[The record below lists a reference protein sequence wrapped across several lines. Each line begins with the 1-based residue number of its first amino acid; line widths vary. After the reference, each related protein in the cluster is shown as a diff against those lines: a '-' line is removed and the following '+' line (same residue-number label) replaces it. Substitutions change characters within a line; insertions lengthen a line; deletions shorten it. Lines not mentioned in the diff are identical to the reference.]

1 MDADGGMSDW
11 LDTLAALRA
20 RRAPCV
26 LVTVVEALGS
36 TPRDAGTKMVVTADA
51 LHGTIGGGNL
61 EHKAIGEARRLLD
74 RGETRPRMR
83 EFPLGPL
90 LGQCC
95 GGSTSILFEPMVPVA
110 RRLWLFGAGHVGR
123 AVVDVLGGLPVAID
137 WVDPRVQEFPETV
150 PPEVTVRV
158 EADPAALVAGIPA
171 GAAVLVMTHSHALDE
186 AIVATALARDDLAY
200 VGLIGSDTKRARF
213 AKRFRAQGLA
223 PERVVCPIGVEGI
236 ADKHPRAIA
245 IATAAQLLAMW
256 EAGERAVQALPLRQA
271 QGEGVGV
278 TDDASS

>member
-1 MDADGGMSDW
+1 MSDW

-20 RRAPCV
+20 RGEAAV

-61 EHKAIGEARRLLD
+61 EHKAIGEARRLLE
-74 RGETRPRMR
+74 RAEARPRMR

-95 GGSTSILFEPMVPVA
+95 GGSASILFEPMLPVT

-123 AVVDVLGGLPVAID
+123 ATVDVLAGLPVAID
-137 WVDPRVQEFPETV
+137 WVDPRPAEFPASV
-150 PPEVTVRV
+150 PGSVRVRV
-158 EADPAALVAGIPA
+158 EDAPAARVPAIPA

-186 AIVATALARDDLAY
+186 AIVAAALARDDLAF

-213 AKRFRAQGLA
+213 AKRLRAQGLA
-223 PERVVCPIGVEGI
+223 VGRLVCPIGVEGI

-256 EAGERAVQALPLRQA
+256 ERAEAGGLEPDLVAATPSPPSPLPGGER
-271 QGEGVGV
+271 G
-278 TDDASS
+278 DN

>member
-1 MDADGGMSDW
+1 MTDW
-11 LDTLAALRA
+11 LDTLAALRGRGEA
-20 RRAPCV
+20 AV

-36 TPRDAGTKMVVTADA
+36 TPRDAGTKMVVTIDG
-51 LHGTIGGGNL
+51 LFGTIGGGNL

-74 RGETRPRMR
+74 RAEARPRMR

-95 GGSTSILFEPMVPVA
+95 GGSASILFEPVLPVA

-123 AVVDVLGGLPVAID
+123 ATVDVLAGLPVAID
-137 WVDPRVQEFPETV
+137 WVDPRAAEFPVVV
-150 PPEVTVRV
+150 PAGVRV
-158 EADPAALVAGIPA
+158 RIEPDPAARVPDIPA

-186 AIVATALARDDLAY
+186 AIVAAALARDDLAF
-200 VGLIGSDTKRARF
+200 VGLIGSATKRARF
-213 AKRFRAQGLA
+213 AKRLWAQGL
-223 PERVVCPIGVEGI
+223 PMDRLVCPIGVAGI

-245 IATAAQLLAMW
+245 IATAAQLLAVW
-256 EAGERAVQALPLRQA
+256 EGAEAAGRALPLRQA

-278 TDDASS
+278 TDATSSS

>member
-1 MDADGGMSDW
+1 MDADGRMSDW
-11 LDTLAALRA
+11 LDTLEALRA

-61 EHKAIGEARRLLD
+61 EHKAIGEARRLLV

-110 RRLWLFGAGHVGR
+110 RRLWLFGAGQKIHHQTQPCRGAMR
-123 AVVDVLGGLPVAID
+123 QVLEHA
-137 WVDPRVQEFPETV
+137 Q
-150 PPEVTVRV
+150 PPN
-158 EADPAALVAGIPA
+158 L
-171 GAAVLVMTHSHALDE
+171 
-186 AIVATALARDDLAY
+186 
-200 VGLIGSDTKRARF
+200 
-213 AKRFRAQGLA
+213 
-223 PERVVCPIGVEGI
+223 
-236 ADKHPRAIA
+236 KHP
-245 IATAAQLLAMW
+245 AQRGGRGGKETL
-256 EAGERAVQALPLRQA
+256 
-271 QGEGVGV
+271 
-278 TDDASS
+278 

>member
-1 MDADGGMSDW
+1 MTDW
-11 LDTLAALRA
+11 LDTLSALRA
-20 RRAPCV
+20 RSEAAV

-36 TPRDAGTKMVVTADA
+36 TPRDAGTKMVVTAGA

-61 EHKAIGEARRLLD
+61 EHKAIGEARRLLE
-74 RGETRPRMR
+74 RGDVLPRMR

-95 GGSTSILFEPMVPVA
+95 GGSTSILFEPMLPVT

-123 AVVDVLGGLPVAID
+123 ATVDVLAGLPVAVD
-137 WVDPRVQEFPETV
+137 WVDPRATEFPASV
-150 PPEVTVRV
+150 PAGVRVRV
-158 EADPAALVAGIPA
+158 EDDPAALVPTMPA

-186 AIVATALARDDLAY
+186 AIVAAALARDDIAF

-213 AKRFRAQGLA
+213 AKRLRAQGL
-223 PERVVCPIGVEGI
+223 PLERLVCPIGVEGI

-245 IATAAQLLAMW
+245 IATAAQLLAVW
-256 EAGERAVQALPLRQA
+256 
-271 QGEGVGV
+271 EGVEAEVPVPHLTAATPSPPTPLPGGARGA
-278 TDDASS
+278 D